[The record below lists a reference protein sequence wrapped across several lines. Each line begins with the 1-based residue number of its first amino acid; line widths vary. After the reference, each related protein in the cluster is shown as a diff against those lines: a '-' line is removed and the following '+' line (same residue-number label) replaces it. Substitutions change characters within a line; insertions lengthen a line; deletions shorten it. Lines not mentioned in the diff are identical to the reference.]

1 MPSHWKNKKNKNKN
15 KNKKKRAS
23 FSTSQ
28 PIVLVSKTIT
38 AWKMSAPVSAVHGST
53 VTKAAPKPISRTA
66 EFHPTIWGDHF
77 LQYTSECLEVDDNI
91 EKQVRKMEEQVKT
104 MFADAAPNP
113 SETLQLIDTIQRLG
127 LAYHFENEISEKLRE
142 IKKISLDVFNNDLYN
157 ISLWFRLLRQEG
169 YNISTGIF
177 QKFTNKEGK
186 FDNALASN
194 VQGILNLYEAA
205 HLMVHGEPILEEA
218 LAFATTHLKLTTTS
232 PQLSPFLVA
241 QVKRALEQP
250 IRKVLPRVEAR
261 HFISL
266 YEENPT
272 HSEVLLNLAKLDF
285 NIVQKLHQKELS
297 GATRWWK
304 DLDVASNLSF
314 ARDRLV
320 ESYF

>member
-1 MPSHWKNKKNKNKN
+1 M
-15 KNKKKRAS
+15 
-23 FSTSQ
+23 FYT
-28 PIVLVSKTIT
+28 
-38 AWKMSAPVSAVHGST
+38 
-53 VTKAAPKPISRTA
+53 
-66 EFHPTIWGDHF
+66 F
-77 LQYTSECLEVDDNI
+77 LWNIDN
-91 EKQVRKMEEQVKT
+91 
-104 MFADAAPNP
+104 
-113 SETLQLIDTIQRLG
+113 
-127 LAYHFENEISEKLRE
+127 
-142 IKKISLDVFNNDLYN
+142 
-157 ISLWFRLLRQEG
+157 
-169 YNISTGIF
+169 TGIF

-297 GATRWWK
+297 DATRWWK
-304 DLDVASNLSF
+304 DLNVASNLSY

-320 ESYF
+320 ESYFWTVGVYFEPQYALARRMIFKVFAMTSLIDDIYDNHGTFEELQLFTDVVHRFGVV